1 MRTRADDRGEGEWQ
15 VTCCLSG
22 GEIGRGH
29 GTRFCGRWRG
39 GASVGVG
46 AFVCV
51 GVDIV
56 AHDAQLGDHTD
67 GVCYVC
73 YVCVCVLCVCVSCV
87 CDCACVCVYVC
98 VCVYMCVCVYVC
110 ICLCVVCCVCECDDV
125 CAMM

>member
-51 GVDIV
+51 GVDTG
-56 AHDAQLGDHTD
+56 ADDARLGDHAD
-67 GVCYVC
+67 GVCCVSLCVMVC
-73 YVCVCVLCVCVSCV
+73 VMVSDGVCVCVMVCV
-87 CDCACVCVYVC
+87 
-98 VCVYMCVCVYVC
+98 
-110 ICLCVVCCVCECDDV
+110 
-125 CAMM
+125 